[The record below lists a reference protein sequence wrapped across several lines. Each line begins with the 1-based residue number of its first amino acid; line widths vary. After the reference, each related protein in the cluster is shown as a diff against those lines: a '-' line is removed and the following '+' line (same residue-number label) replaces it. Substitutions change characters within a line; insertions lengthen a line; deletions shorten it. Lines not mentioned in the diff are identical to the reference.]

1 MHLIIETFRV
11 KQNKTKRLLYLI
23 FKIFKNC
30 YKNFKQLSGK
40 KTAINTF
47 IKWLS
52 FIHGMI
58 IWKSLGKHK
67 LIKVILK
74 LQIDKLKIHI
84 EIAILLL

>member
-1 MHLIIETFRV
+1 MIFELDQLLSMLGIFVSLEKAGLDTLQKSLIVSRF
-11 KQNKTKRLLYLI
+11 
-23 FKIFKNC
+23 C
-30 YKNFKQLSGK
+30 DS
-40 KTAINTF
+40 